1 MISEASK
8 REKIANAVLGATF
21 ALSAAQSPQDFVKTG
36 KIESP
41 GAALMQ
47 TWGRKRGEAE
57 RNLDSGR
64 VSHPARNRK
73 IKEMAGDWWHP
84 DPEKDRKLGGPGANQ
99 RAREDRPSSKSSK
112 PDYSRSL
119 MPGETYMQ
127 FAKRKEG
134 KTFREFIEEAYL
146 YEMRKEDKVA
156 GRKKTPLILPV
167 TSKHARKD
175 ESGNWKVEKLVT
187 HRANP
192 EAQMGRFKQGKGMPG
207 DAGHHHYSTEGGTG
221 GGPGFGYR
229 PQPHGTGGEL
239 RGVKKKDQPTE
250 YQGRTPAQKVADKRK
265 KAAYKGYNYGR
276 RW

>member
-8 REKIANAVLGATF
+8 KEKVANAFLAATM
-21 ALSAAQSPQDFVKTG
+21 ALSAAQSPKDFVRTG
-36 KIESP
+36 NIESP
-41 GAALMQ
+41 GVALMQ

-73 IKEMAGDWWHP
+73 M
-84 DPEKDRKLGGPGANQ
+84 
-99 RAREDRPSSKSSK
+99 
-112 PDYSRSL
+112 
-119 MPGETYMQ
+119 
-127 FAKRKEG
+127 
-134 KTFREFIEEAYL
+134 KTFKEFVEEAYL

-156 GRKKTPLILPV
+156 GRKKTPLTLPV
-167 TSKHARKD
+167 TTKHARKD

-192 EAQMGRFKQGKGMPG
+192 EAQMGRYKQGKGMPG
-207 DAGHHHYSTEGGTG
+207 DPGHHHYSTEGGTG

-239 RGVKKKDQPTE
+239 RGVKKKDQPAE

-265 KAAYKGYNYGR
+265 KAAYTGYDYKR
-276 RW
+276 QF